1 MFDNVQD
8 RKTQRVSDGNFYVN
22 GSQLE
27 KLIEAAT
34 GSSLLIHHTAAEAL
48 YGDSDG
54 YDHNS
59 ECDPL

>member
-22 GSQLE
+22 VRQLE

>member
-8 RKTQRVSDGNFYVN
+8 RKTQRVSDGDFNVN
-22 GSQLE
+22 VRQLE